1 MIIRRKS
8 LQNLM
13 WPVILITL
21 FLLIGCPK
29 KNETEEFVPRTYD
42 GLDDLNEE
50 DFPEDSGLL
59 GDNL

>member
-1 MIIRRKS
+1 
-8 LQNLM
+8 M
-13 WPVILITL
+13 WPVIWITL

-42 GLDDLNEE
+42 GLDELNEE

-59 GDNL
+59 GDDL

>member
-13 WPVILITL
+13 WPVIWIIL

-29 KNETEEFVPRTYD
+29 KNDTEELVPRTYH

-50 DFPEDSGLL
+50 EFPEDSGLL
-59 GDNL
+59 GDDL

>member
-1 MIIRRKS
+1 
-8 LQNLM
+8 M
-13 WPVILITL
+13 WPAIWIIL

-29 KNETEEFVPRTYD
+29 KNETEEFVPRTYE

-59 GDNL
+59 GDDL